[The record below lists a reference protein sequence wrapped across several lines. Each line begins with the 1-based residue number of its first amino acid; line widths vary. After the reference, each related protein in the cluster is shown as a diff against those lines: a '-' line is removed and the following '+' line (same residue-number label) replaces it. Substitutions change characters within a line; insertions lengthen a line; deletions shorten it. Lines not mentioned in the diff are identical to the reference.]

1 MDSAG
6 KLRTV
11 ALRLGVAAGFAAF
24 ICSAALLSRG
34 PIRAGLRPA
43 PITGQTPAAARHYDA
58 LPVYFEPDAGQADGS
73 VRYLTHL
80 SDYTLSIAPGGATMG
95 FAPCRP
101 GKVDR
106 RKPIRTAGESGRT
119 LIFTGENDSN
129 CTARALSITL
139 SGARSNSTVEAAK
152 PLGGHVNYLIGNER
166 AKWRT
171 DIPIYGEVTE
181 RGVWPGVDL
190 VYHGGGHGLEY
201 DFLVAPG
208 ADPKRI
214 GLALGGADRAEIGL
228 AGDLV
233 LHSGVREV
241 RMLKPFA
248 YQERDG
254 VRSEV
259 ASSYVLSTAGGRAVA
274 SFRIA
279 SYDSS
284 RPLVIDPVLS
294 YSTYL
299 NGSSVALGY
308 AVATDNAGDVYVTGQ
323 VFLPGFPV
331 TLTLPGQ
338 CTGFNCPLQEAFVIK
353 INPSLSGAQSVVYA
367 EYLGGTSYGGP
378 GFTSSNGGSGAGI
391 AADSSGD
398 AYVTGF
404 TESGDFP
411 VTASTAYQSQCAVGI
426 TGCGSPFVTEL
437 NPSGNGL
444 VYSTYLG
451 GHGTAFTP
459 INDEAGAIA
468 IDGAGK
474 IYVTGNSGSPD
485 FPTTPGAFRT
495 TFPTVCGGDQTQG
508 CENVFVSK
516 LDPTL
521 SGSSSLVFSTFLG
534 SADNIAVN
542 APFSLTGIAAV
553 GGKIYVAGTTAS
565 ANFPVSANALA
576 QTCEGCPDKG
586 EDLNTEE
593 GFVSVLDPSQSG
605 QSELVYSTYLGG
617 ESGLDFANAIAVT
630 SSGSAWVTG
639 GTASSDFPL
648 TSNAFQ
654 KDCPAC
660 DGDDDNLFAAE
671 IDPSKSGQNSLVY
684 STYMG
689 GSGYDFGNGVAVAG
703 SIVYLTGST
712 ELTTFPV
719 TADAYQKQCPACEQ
733 GNSSG
738 FVTELNATLSGKAQL
753 VYSTFLGPSAVT
765 VAGGIAIDSSGT
777 IYIAGT
783 TGPDFPTTSNAFEP
797 TCNGCGVYTQ
807 NAFVAVFSGSS
818 GNPPPSATPT
828 PGSSG
833 GTFSISPNP
842 VDFGDVGIGT
852 SSSTELTIT
861 NSSASV
867 VKGNVV
873 TSRLGKGFSVTAGAG
888 SFKLAA
894 GESRIVTI
902 KFAPTKAGMDSGTI
916 RITGVSP
923 TIDISVTGTGQPG
936 TLSLSSSSLDF
947 GSVALHTTAEMTL
960 SVEDTGSG
968 ELTADVNAA
977 KLKPP
982 FNVKGAGSFKRQSG
996 QSHAVIVSFTPTKA
1010 KAYAGSLTVTSND
1023 PNNPSATIG
1032 LSGTGD

>member
-6 KLRTV
+6 KLRTL
-11 ALRLGVAAGFAAF
+11 ALRLGAAAGFAAF
-24 ICSAALLSRG
+24 ICSAALLSRV
-34 PIRAGLRPA
+34 PIRGASRPA
-43 PITGQTPAAARHYDA
+43 PIAGQTPAAARHYDA
-58 LPVYFEPDAGQADGS
+58 LPVYFEPNAGQADGS
-73 VRYLTHL
+73 GRYLTHL
-80 SDYTLSIAPGGATMG
+80 SDYTLSITSGGATMV
-95 FAPCRP
+95 FAPCHA
-101 GKVDR
+101 DR
-106 RKPIRTAGESGRT
+106 VNGRKRIRRAGESGRT
-119 LIFTGENDSN
+119 LVPIRENDSN

-139 SGARSNSTVEAAK
+139 SGARSNSTVEAGK
-152 PLGGHVNYLIGNER
+152 PLGGHVNYLIGNQR

-171 DIPIYGEVTE
+171 DIPIYGEVAE

-190 VYHGGGHGLEY
+190 VYHGGGRGLEY

-214 GLALGGADRAEIGL
+214 GLALGGADRAEIGV

-233 LHSGVREV
+233 LHSGAREV

-248 YQERDG
+248 YQERNG

-259 ASSYVLSTAGGRAVA
+259 ASSYALSTAGGRALA
-274 SFRIA
+274 SFRIG

-284 RPLVIDPVLS
+284 RPLVIDPALS
-294 YSTYL
+294 YASYL
-299 NGSSVALGY
+299 NGTSVAIGY
-308 AVATDNAGDVYVTGQ
+308 AVATDNAGQVYVTGQ
-323 VFLPGFPV
+323 VFPPGFPV
-331 TLTLPGQ
+331 TFPGQ
-338 CTGFNCPLQEAFVIK
+338 CTGSNCPLQDGFVIK

-367 EYLGGTSYGGP
+367 TYLGGTSYGGP
-378 GFTSSNGGSGAGI
+378 GYSSSVGGSGAGI
-391 AADSSGD
+391 AADSSGN

-411 VTASTAYQSQCAVGI
+411 VTATTAFQSQCAVGVS
-426 TGCGSPFVTEL
+426 GCGSAFVTEL
-437 NPSGNGL
+437 NPAGNGL

-468 IDGAGK
+468 IDGDGK

-495 TFPTVCGGDQTQG
+495 TFPTVCEGDQTQG

-534 SADNIAVN
+534 SADNATEN
-542 APFSLTGIAAV
+542 APLVLTGIAAA

-565 ANFPVSANALA
+565 NNFPVSANALA
-576 QTCEGCPDKG
+576 QTCEGCPDQG

-617 ESGLDFANAIAVT
+617 DSGLDFANAIAVT
-630 SSGSAWVTG
+630 SSGNAWVTG
-639 GTASSDFPL
+639 GTASPDFPL

-660 DGDDDNLFAAE
+660 NDTDDTVFAAE
-671 IDPSKSGQNSLVY
+671 IDPSKSGQDSLVY

-712 ELTTFPV
+712 ESSTFPV
-719 TADAYQKQCPACEQ
+719 TADAYENQCPGCEQ

-765 VAGGIAIDSSGT
+765 VDSGIAIDNSGT
-777 IYIAGT
+777 VYVAGT

-797 TCNGCGVYTQ
+797 TCHGCGVYTQ

-818 GNPPPSATPT
+818 GNPSPGATPT

-833 GTFSISPNP
+833 ALSVSPNP

-852 SSSTELTIT
+852 SSSGELTIT

-867 VKGNVV
+867 VKGDVV
-873 TSRLGKGFSVTAGAG
+873 TSKLGKGFSVTAGAG

-894 GESRIVTI
+894 SDSRTVAI

-916 RITGVSP
+916 QITAVSP
-923 TIDISVTGTGQPG
+923 TIDVSVTGTGQPG

-960 SVEDTGSG
+960 RVEDTGSG
-968 ELTADVNAA
+968 ELTGAVNAA

-982 FNVKGAGSFKRQSG
+982 FKVKGAGSFKQHSG
-996 QSHAVIVSFTPTKA
+996 QSHGVIVSFTPTKA
-1010 KAYAGSLTVTSND
+1010 KAYAGSLTVTSDD
-1023 PNNPSATIG
+1023 PANPSATVG
-1032 LSGTGD
+1032 VSGTGE